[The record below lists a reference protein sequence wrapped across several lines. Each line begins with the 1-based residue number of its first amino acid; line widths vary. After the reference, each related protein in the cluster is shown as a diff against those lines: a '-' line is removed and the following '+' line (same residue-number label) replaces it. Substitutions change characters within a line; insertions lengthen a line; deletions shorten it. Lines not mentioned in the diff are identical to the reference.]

1 MAAKHRVKLDICGTE
16 YIIASDEP
24 ESYVLELGAELDRSM
39 RALMNN
45 DPRISTT
52 MAAVLTAIT
61 AQDEARKA
69 HASADNLR
77 SQIKEYLSDNARAR
91 SEADEAR
98 REAERLRRELNDLR
112 KKYVP
117 GYPVGGQE
125 K

>member
-1 MAAKHRVKLDICGTE
+1 MAARNRIKLDICGTE
-16 YIIASDEP
+16 YIITSDEP

-45 DPRISTT
+45 DPRVSTT
-52 MAAVLTAIT
+52 MAAVLTALT
-61 AQDEARKA
+61 VLDEARKA
-69 HASADNLR
+69 NASADNLR

-117 GYPVGGQE
+117 GYPVDGQA

>member
-1 MAAKHRVKLDICGTE
+1 MAAKNRIKLDICGTE
-16 YIIASDEP
+16 YIITSDEP

-45 DPRISTT
+45 DPRVSTT
-52 MAAVLTAIT
+52 MAAVLTALT
-61 AQDEARKA
+61 VSDEARKA
-69 HASADNLR
+69 NASADNLR

-98 REAERLRRELNDLR
+98 REAERLRRELDDLR

-117 GYPVGGQE
+117 GYPVDSQA

>member
-1 MAAKHRVKLDICGTE
+1 MAAKNRIKLDICGTE
-16 YIIASDEP
+16 YIITSDEP

-45 DPRISTT
+45 DPRVSTT
-52 MAAVLTAIT
+52 MAAVLTALT
-61 AQDEARKA
+61 VLDEARKA
-69 HASADNLR
+69 NASADNLR

-117 GYPVGGQE
+117 GYPVDGQA